1 MDCTAFARRITG
13 GVHCRPPS
21 RTKQRT
27 PQQIF
32 TLSAYAQRLCSVRL
46 LRLWCSRVA
55 FRFSKTWERFRYWSW
70 RLGLPERF
78 SVVGIGASAGGVE
91 ALQALFRAMPEQPL
105 PAAFVVV
112 THLGSDTH
120 SAMPQILQACT
131 TMPVVSAA
139 DGDAVL
145 SGHVHVLPNDSLI
158 SIVGG
163 RLVLR
168 GQSPDAPRERQP
180 IDLFFV
186 SLAEDQG
193 ENAVGIVLSGSGSD
207 GTLGLKTIKVHGGL
221 TLAQG
226 SNGTSPRYASMPT
239 SAAAGGAVDL
249 LLPVEHMPARLAE
262 LLQRPVQLP
271 VTLANAGEGPA
282 TEEGAAAQ
290 GIICEILRERV
301 GHDFAG
307 YKSKTFFRRVQR
319 RIQVLQLHDL
329 DAYTALLR
337 EDPDE
342 ACYLFRD
349 LLISVTG
356 FFRDPDNFA
365 ALASRVMPA
374 IFEGRGADDMVRIW
388 VPGCATGEEAYSL
401 AILACEQADGRPNA
415 PRVQIF
421 ATDIDDPALGVARNG
436 RYLSTMMT
444 DVSPERLARF
454 FVAEGAT
461 YAVSR
466 ELRERCVFSS
476 HNVLRDAPFSRI
488 DLVSCRNLL
497 IYMGGKLQDQVI
509 PLFHYALRPGG
520 YLFLGVA
527 ETVSKQAELFT
538 EDDKRH
544 RIYRRRETLAPSL
557 PLQTYTAAQGVQRN
571 WQPTS
576 LARRTQLGT
585 PTELRQMANAFA
597 ADQIAPPH
605 LLVNADGDIV
615 YQSINL
621 GAYLEPSQ
629 GAPSRELLLVARRG
643 LRPDLRAALREAT
656 EQNRRAERSKVELEQ
671 AGTRR
676 FVTLTVLPLPKR
688 DGFAALFLVAFSEDG
703 IPTARPE
710 VTLPAGVDT
719 LHAQLLEQME
729 NELRETRERL
739 QSTTEEYATATEEL
753 KSANEE
759 MVSVNEELQSI
770 NEELE
775 TSKEELQSVNDELR
789 SSNLELTS
797 KIEELDHANADV
809 RNLFESTEIAT
820 IFLDLHLV
828 IRSFTPAVTG
838 IFDLV
843 ATDRGR
849 SLTSFSSH
857 LDNVDFR
864 LDAQRVL
871 DARTPVERRVTA
883 HQGIAHY
890 LMRIL
895 PYRTTDDSVDGVV
908 ITFFDITKVVEG
920 ELLGTLVDELNH
932 RVRNMLQVVSA
943 IASHTLRR
951 SVSLDEFSETFTG
964 RIKALAV
971 AHELVSRSGWRDV
984 PLLDLIEKELG
995 PYATGSD
1002 RLVTQGAPVCL
1013 KPNAALS
1020 LGMILHEMATNA
1032 AKHGALSVDKG
1043 RVSVNWQR
1051 EDVAGEE
1058 HLVLRW
1064 EESGGP
1070 KVTAAPERRGFGSE
1084 LMERQLNY
1092 DLKGKL
1098 EVDFD
1103 EAGLRIMIA
1112 VPVDVIAEGS

>member
-1 MDCTAFARRITG
+1 MG
-13 GVHCRPPS
+13 P
-21 RTKQRT
+21 
-27 PQQIF
+27 PQQ
-32 TLSAYAQRLCSVRL
+32 
-46 LRLWCSRVA
+46 
-55 FRFSKTWERFRYWSW
+55 FSI
-70 RLGLPERF
+70 
-78 SVVGIGASAGGVE
+78 VGIGASAGGVE

-105 PAAFVVV
+105 AAAFVVV
-112 THLGSDTH
+112 THMGSDTH
-120 SAMPQILQACT
+120 SALPEILQACT
-131 TMPVVSAA
+131 TLPVLPAA
-139 DGDAVL
+139 DGETL
-145 SGHVHVLPNDSLI
+145 QSGHVYVLPNDSLI

-163 RLVLR
+163 RLVLQP
-168 GQSPDAPRERQP
+168 QSPDARRERQP

-207 GTLGLKTIKVHGGL
+207 GTLGLKAIKEYGGL

-226 SNGTSPRYASMPT
+226 SNGTSPRYTSMPE

-262 LLQRPVQLP
+262 LLQRPDAPAAV
-271 VTLANAGEGPA
+271 VDAGVDPA

-290 GIICEILRERV
+290 AIICEILRTRI

-319 RIQVLQLHDL
+319 RMQVLQLRDL
-329 DAYTALLR
+329 DAYIAVLR
-337 EDPDE
+337 DGLDE
-342 ACYLFRD
+342 AGHLFRD

-356 FFRDPDNFA
+356 FFRDPDSFV

-374 IFEGRGADDMVRIW
+374 IFEGRGADDTVRIW
-388 VPGCATGEEAYSL
+388 VPGCATGEEAYTL

-421 ATDIDDPALGVARNG
+421 ATDIDDPALGVARGG
-436 RYLSTMMT
+436 RYPAAMMT
-444 DVSPERLARF
+444 GVSPERLARF

-466 ELRERCVFSS
+466 EMRECCVFSS

-497 IYMGGKLQDQVI
+497 IYMGGRLQEQVF

-520 YLFLGVA
+520 FLFLGVA
-527 ETVSKQAELFT
+527 ETVSKHTELFAA
-538 EDDKRH
+538 DDKKH
-544 RIYRRRETLAPSL
+544 HIYRRRDTPAPGL
-557 PLQTYTAAQGVQRN
+557 PLQIYASAQGVQRN
-571 WQPTS
+571 WRPAS
-576 LARRTQLGT
+576 LAHRAPLGT
-585 PTELRQMANAFA
+585 ATELRQMANAFA

-615 YQSINL
+615 YQSYNL
-621 GAYLEPSQ
+621 GAFLEPSH

-643 LRPDLRAALREAT
+643 LRLDLRAALREAS
-656 EQNRRAERSKVELEQ
+656 ERNRRAQRSRVELEY
-671 AGTRR
+671 AGIRR
-676 FVTLTVLPLPKR
+676 FITLTVVPLPKR
-688 DGFAALFLVAFSEDG
+688 DGADVLFMVAFSEEG
-703 IPTARPE
+703 TAPARTE
-710 VTLPAGVDT
+710 VSVSAGAAMLD
-719 LHAQLLEQME
+719 AQLMEQLE

-739 QSTTEEYATATEEL
+739 ESTTEEYATATEEL

-775 TSKEELQSVNDELR
+775 TSKEELQSVNEELR
-789 SSNLELTS
+789 STNLALTG
-797 KIEELDHANADV
+797 KVEELDHANADV

-820 IFLDLHLV
+820 IFLDRHLV
-828 IRSFTPAVTG
+828 IRSFTPAAKG

-864 LDAQRVL
+864 KDAQQVL
-871 DARTPVERRVTA
+871 DARIPVERRVTA
-883 HQGIAHY
+883 HKGIAHY

-895 PYRTTDDSVDGVV
+895 PYRTIEDAVDGVV

-932 RVRNMLQVVSA
+932 RVRNMLQIVSA

-951 SVSLDEFSETFTG
+951 SLTLDEFSATFTG

-984 PLLDLIEKELG
+984 PLLDLIEKELR
-995 PYATGSD
+995 PYAAGAD
-1002 RLVTQGAPVCL
+1002 RVATQGPPVCL

-1032 AKHGALSVDKG
+1032 AKHGALSVDIG

-1051 EDVAGEE
+1051 EDVDGEE

-1064 EESGGP
+1064 QESGGP
-1070 KVTAAPERRGFGSE
+1070 KVTAAPERRGFGSD
-1084 LMERQLNY
+1084 LMERQLQY

-1098 EVDFD
+1098 HVDFD
-1103 EAGLRIMIA
+1103 EAGLRVMIA